1 MGLPLRMDNTLVQS
15 TGRPYNG
22 SPPPTLRERSK
33 GKDRTSE
40 KVKYIHVHVTTTT
53 QLNSTQDRS

>member
-22 SPPPTLRERSK
+22 SPPPTLREEVE
-33 GKDRTSE
+33 GKDTRLLRLLKDKSGF
-40 KVKYIHVHVTTTT
+40 I
-53 QLNSTQDRS
+53 ST

>member
-22 SPPPTLRERSK
+22 SPPPTLREEVE
-33 GKDRTSE
+33 GKDTRLLRLLKDKSGFISTSIPE
-40 KVKYIHVHVTTTT
+40 KH
-53 QLNSTQDRS
+53 LS